1 MKRLLVRL
9 AFEFSATYS
18 QQLIMFLSDESA
30 PAPADSSVH
39 CEFNWLIVN
48 MFHNEQV
55 GRN

>member
-55 GRN
+55 ERN